1 MARDGS
7 PCCLSLRRLLPEATF
22 VGCDDVE
29 VAAATTDSQAIEPG
43 QVFVAVRGAK
53 SDGHQFVSDAAQ
65 RGASAIVAEQP
76 LSDLKLP
83 QCIVSDSRA
92 AYALLCHG
100 LEGHPAAHL
109 KVIGITGTNGKST
122 TAFLVKSVL
131 EAAGHKVGLIG
142 TIEQFDGN
150 TSIPAM
156 LTTPGPDV
164 LAKLMRRMVDAG
176 CSHVVLEVSSHA
188 LDQRRVAGIAFD
200 TAVFTNLTQDHLDYH
215 KDIATYREAKS
226 RLFRELQPTACAV
239 LNADDSTSKVYRKIC
254 PAAKLG
260 YAVRGV
266 SDFSAVG
273 VETSLD
279 GSHFLIESRHG
290 RCEIATPLVG
300 SHNVYN
306 CLAAAVVGRRI
317 GLDWGTIRRG
327 IAQVHGVPGR
337 LESVN
342 CGQPFHVFVDYAHTP
357 DAVGSV
363 LKSLRAIAR
372 GRVLCLLGAG
382 GDRDRTKRPLM
393 AQAAEAVADMIVI
406 TSDNPRTESPQRII
420 SEIVAGFRRAHALA
434 IEPDRRAAI
443 EFVLSVAE
451 PGDCVL
457 LAGKGH
463 ENYQIIGTERQPFDD
478 RLVAAECL
486 VKLYP
491 NTPST
496 SGTESCDDG
505 AGTEERHPALPRRLI
520 ACGA

>member
-1 MARDGS
+1 MSRDGS
-7 PCCLSLRRLLPEATF
+7 PCFLSLRRLLPDASF
-22 VGCDDVE
+22 VGCDDID
-29 VAAATTDSQAIEPG
+29 VAAASTDSRAIEPG

-53 SDGHQFVSDAAQ
+53 TDGHQFASDAAQ
-65 RGASAIVAEQP
+65 RGASAIVVEQP
-76 LSDLKLP
+76 LPQFKLP
-83 QCIVSDSRA
+83 QCVVPDSRA
-92 AYALLCHG
+92 AYALLCHA
-100 LEGHPAAHL
+100 LEGNPAAQL

-122 TAFLVKSVL
+122 TAFLVKSIL

-150 TSIPAM
+150 ISIPAV

-164 LAKLMRRMVDAG
+164 IAKLMRRMVDAG
-176 CSHVVLEVSSHA
+176 CSHVVMEVSSHA

-215 KDIATYREAKS
+215 KDLATYREAKA
-226 RLFRELQPTACAV
+226 RLFRELSPSACAV
-239 LNADDSTSKVYRKIC
+239 LNADDSSSAFYRKLC

-279 GSHFLIESRHG
+279 GSRYLIESRNG
-290 RCEIATPLVG
+290 RCEITTPLVG
-300 SHNVYN
+300 THNVYN

-317 GLDWGTIRRG
+317 GLDWDTIRRG
-327 IAQVHGVPGR
+327 IGQVCGVPGR
-337 LESVN
+337 LEAVQ

-363 LKSLRAIAR
+363 LKSLRAITP
-372 GRVLCLLGAG
+372 GKIVCLMGAG

-393 AQAAEAVADMIVI
+393 AQAAEAVADMIVV
-406 TSDNPRTESPQRII
+406 TSDNPRTEDPHRII
-420 SEIVAGFRRAHALA
+420 GEIAAGFRRVHALA

-443 EFVLSVAE
+443 ELVLSVAD

-463 ENYQIIGTERQPFDD
+463 ENYQIIGTERLPFDD

-486 VKLYP
+486 AKFYP
-491 NTPST
+491 
-496 SGTESCDDG
+496 SGTESSEVG

>member
-1 MARDGS
+1 MSRDGS
-7 PCCLSLRRLLPEATF
+7 PCFLSLRRLLPDASF
-22 VGCDDVE
+22 VGCDDIAVSA
-29 VAAATTDSQAIEPG
+29 VSTDSRAIDPG

-53 SDGHQFVSDAAQ
+53 TDGHQFASNAAQ
-65 RGASAIVAEQP
+65 RGASAIVVEHP
-76 LSDLKLP
+76 LPQFKLP
-83 QCIVSDSRA
+83 QCVVPDSRVA
-92 AYALLCHG
+92 HALLCHG
-100 LEGHPAAHL
+100 LEGNPAAQL

-122 TAFLVKSVL
+122 TAFLVKSIL

-150 TSIPAM
+150 ISIPAV

-164 LAKLMRRMVDAG
+164 IAKLMRRMVDAG
-176 CSHVVLEVSSHA
+176 CSHVVMEVSSHA
-188 LDQRRVAGIAFD
+188 LDQRRVAGITFD

-215 KDIATYREAKS
+215 KDIANYREAKS
-226 RLFRELQPTACAV
+226 RLFRELSPSACAV
-239 LNADDSTSKVYRKIC
+239 LNADDATSQSYRKIC
-254 PAAKLG
+254 AAAKLG

-279 GSHFLIESRHG
+279 GSRFLIESRNG
-290 RCEIATPLVG
+290 RCEVSTPLVG
-300 SHNVYN
+300 THNVYN
-306 CLAAAVVGRRI
+306 CLAAVAVGRRI
-317 GLDWGTIRRG
+317 GLDWETIRRG
-327 IAQVHGVPGR
+327 IAQLHGVPGR
-337 LESVN
+337 LEAVH

-357 DAVGSV
+357 DAVASV
-363 LKSLRAIAR
+363 LKSLRSITP
-372 GRVLCLLGAG
+372 GKIFCLLGAG

-393 AQAAEAVADMIVI
+393 AQAAEAVADMIVV
-406 TSDNPRTESPQRII
+406 TSDNPRTEDAQRII
-420 SEIVAGFRRAHALA
+420 SEIVVGFRRVHALA

-443 EFVLSVAE
+443 KLVLSVAE

-463 ENYQIIGTERQPFDD
+463 ENYQIFGTQRQPFDD

-486 VKLYP
+486 ANSYP
-491 NTPST
+491 NPI
-496 SGTESCDDG
+496 GTDSSEAG